1 MQINHFSTGKG
12 RELVQSMGKSVDNS
26 DHFPLF
32 FTGEPLEL
40 NVTLDIWEGNVTVL
54 WDPPK
59 GAPVYALY
67 QVKTAL

>member
-1 MQINHFSTGKG
+1 
-12 RELVQSMGKSVDNS
+12 MGKYVDDS
-26 DHFPLF
+26 DNCPLF

-59 GAPVYALY
+59 EAPVYALY